1 MKLFGIFRKPTQ
13 EECYYP
19 AISRIEDRGIK
30 KPSSVYKENFNKY
43 KIMESMRKQ
52 KEGKKMK
59 RSEEA
64 EIICEK
70 LRDCGLTIQNNT
82 DQYGLYFLAVQ
93 EGLKESR
100 RIRRKHKKN
109 KKRTEAA
116 DNQVKESVIPP
127 TLITQAFVLED
138 EECIFIVIYGEY
150 GADWFIALPNWHVS
164 VMAKHPSDT
173 EYNKKMIKNVLSVGD
188 VSEKIA
194 EAIYADWEG
203 QL

>member
-1 MKLFGIFRKPTQ
+1 
-13 EECYYP
+13 
-19 AISRIEDRGIK
+19 
-30 KPSSVYKENFNKY
+30 
-43 KIMESMRKQ
+43 
-52 KEGKKMK
+52 MK

-64 EIICEK
+64 EIIYRRLYE
-70 LRDCGLTIQNNT
+70 CGLIRAK
-82 DQYGLYFLAVQ
+82 DVDKGGAFILGIK
-93 EGLKESR
+93 EGLKEV
-100 RIRRKHKKN
+100 RKKKFERKQN

-203 QL
+203 KR